1 MASKILLV
9 PLVFLYCL
17 STTHSYNH
25 IPFLRPKNNI
35 ISMSMSESYL
45 NNLPTS
51 IKKPQTLKPTSEY
64 TNATQV
70 DITTMYINI
79 NKVSSVF
86 FNPKSKSVM
95 FMFDTELED
104 LYYHDNSTT
113 FKLSDKTKVSL
124 KQMKNFIITDID
136 KLVDG
141 ILYK

>member
-1 MASKILLV
+1 
-9 PLVFLYCL
+9 
-17 STTHSYNH
+17 
-25 IPFLRPKNNI
+25 
-35 ISMSMSESYL
+35 MSESYL